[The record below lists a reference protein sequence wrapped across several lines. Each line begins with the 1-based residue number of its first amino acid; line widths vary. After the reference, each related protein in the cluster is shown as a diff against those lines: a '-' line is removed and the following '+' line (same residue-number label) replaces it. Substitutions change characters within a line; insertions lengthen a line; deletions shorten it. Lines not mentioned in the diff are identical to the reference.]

1 MPVWRITYP
10 LGKKSDPHGN
20 TRSGTLPAHHKITS
34 KKELDYLKKHFAER
48 GNYAKGKKLRV
59 EKYRGSSI
67 QGKPALT
74 TFVKSKRFYKAKKRR
89 SNW

>member
-10 LGKKSDPHGN
+10 LGKKG
-20 TRSGTLPAHHKITS
+20 KKFQITS

-48 GNYAKGKKLRV
+48 GFYAKGKKLRV

-67 QGKPALT
+67 QGKPDLT
-74 TFVKSKRFYKAKKRR
+74 TFVKSRRFYKAKKRR
-89 SNW
+89 SNR